1 MRKVKRKNIIIG
13 FAVFAII
20 ISGILMI
27 NKSSYADLP
36 IGGNSCPDEIEFVV
50 GNEEEVYVKDE
61 NNRIDLPYGR
71 FYIKA
76 IPSSTFLSNYRL
88 FVGNGYIFN
97 KYYRNDDG
105 DKSFYYGVNGVWY
118 EKSYLSSY
126 LMNYL
131 VNHTYFSDDE
141 NEDDYYKQLLVL
153 WAIDRV
159 AGFSDDVN
167 YIYDYDSDEVLEADV
182 DTQYDDKYDIDRYDY
197 DIDNYYANYDWKY
210 KNNLSVGD
218 KKLLKKSRYGDKM
231 LEYLDTWEDYITWYV
246 DQNHKVELDSLT
258 QSNISYHVT
267 NEYVETGLITP
278 TSTGKVYSD
287 KFSGY
292 TVDVES
298 PMVVVNQNGEEE
310 TSFDAGESF
319 RVRIPISA
327 IENNNIDYSIHIDGK
342 FDFDSLILYSM
353 IPLARYE
360 YPSQARRT
368 LYEMLSNSAVNRN
381 CVVTETLDANLN
393 LEFSQKIG
401 NLNVKVIDSS
411 TGKNLSRAEVTIY
424 DLKGNEVYRYKTTD
438 SELNITLPVGEYVVK
453 QTVTPP
459 NYEAQT
465 VQMRVDVTESGE
477 ANAVLENAP
486 LVNVPDTA
494 MNSIIFIII
503 GGLIVIAGGLL
514 LFTNLRKKES
524 H

>member
-1 MRKVKRKNIIIG
+1 MKKVKRQYIIIG
-13 FAVFAII
+13 FAIFAII

-36 IGGNSCPDEIEFVV
+36 IGGNSCLDEIEFVV
-50 GNEEEVYVKDE
+50 GNGEEVYVKDE

-71 FYIKA
+71 FYIEA

-88 FVGNGYIFN
+88 FFGNGHIFD
-97 KYYRNDDG
+97 KYYEVYDDEYL
-105 DKSFYYGVNGVWY
+105 DYDVNHEWY
-118 EKSYLSSY
+118 DKSYLSSY

-131 VNHTYFSDDE
+131 VNDTHFSDDE

-167 YIYDYDSDEVLEADV
+167 YIYDYDV
-182 DTQYDDKYDIDRYDY
+182 DDIVETSMDTKYDDKYNIYRYDY
-197 DIDNYYANYDWKY
+197 DEDSYEVNYYWKY
-210 KNNLSVGD
+210 ANNLSAGD
-218 KKLLKKSRYGDKM
+218 KKLLKKSKYGDKM
-231 LEYLDTWEDYITWYV
+231 LEYLDTWEDYVAWYV

-258 QSNISYHVT
+258 QSDISYHVT

-292 TVDVES
+292 TVEVQS
-298 PMVVVNQNGEEE
+298 PMIVVNQNGEEE

-319 RVRIPISA
+319 RVRIPISE
-327 IENNNIDYSIHIDGK
+327 IENNNIDYSIRIDGEFE
-342 FDFDSLILYSM
+342 FDALTLYYGM
-353 IPLARYE
+353 VGRYE
-360 YPSQARRT
+360 YPSQARMM

-381 CVVTETLDANLN
+381 CVVTETLDADLN
-393 LEFSQKIG
+393 LEFSQRIG

-411 TGKNLSRAEVTIY
+411 TGYNLSKAKVAIY
-424 DLKGNEVYRYKTTD
+424 DLKGNEVYQYETTD
-438 SELNITLPVGEYVVK
+438 KELNITLPVGEYIVK

-465 VQMRVDVTESGE
+465 IQMRVDVTEEGT

-486 LVNVPDTA
+486 LVDVPDTA
-494 MNSIIFIII
+494 MNSIIFVII
-503 GGLIVIAGGLL
+503 GGLIVVAGGLL